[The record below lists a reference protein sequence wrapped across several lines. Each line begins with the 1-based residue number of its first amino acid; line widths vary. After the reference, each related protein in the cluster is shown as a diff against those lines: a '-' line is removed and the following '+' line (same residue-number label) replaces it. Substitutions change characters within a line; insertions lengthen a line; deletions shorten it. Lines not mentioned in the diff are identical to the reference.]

1 MKLYTQIVI
10 VIVLSLIQVTV
21 GCKRDVKEKLSEA
34 QLPAPPETGDCPD
47 YILKSKENNL
57 NISVFLDLSDRIT
70 EAKTIQKDTQYL
82 KSIAK
87 AFTDHVK
94 TKKLILLQ
102 DRIQL
107 YFNPE
112 PANEGINSIAEK
124 LHIEFNRE
132 TPKSKI
138 EETNRLYAEEP
149 IKLYGLAQADSKQAK
164 DYPGSDIWRFFKDNV
179 KDYTISTC
187 HRNILVILTD
197 GYMYHKDTQ
206 MKEGN
211 KSSYLTPKS
220 LAALQL
226 NNSDYIKTMQEKGY
240 GFIPANDGLEDL
252 EVLVIGVQSSNT
264 GNPYAIDIIREYWTN
279 WFEAMG
285 IKKYKIQNADL
296 ASSVEKVILGF
307 IHS

>member
-1 MKLYTQIVI
+1 MKFSIQIVL
-10 VIVLSLIQVTV
+10 VIVLYLLQGTV
-21 GCKRDVKEKLSEA
+21 GCKRDVKEKLSEVE
-34 QLPAPPETGDCPD
+34 LPAPPVTGECPEFV
-47 YILKSKENNL
+47 LKNKENNL

-82 KSIAK
+82 KSISK
-87 AFTDHVK
+87 AFVNHIK

-124 LHIEFNRE
+124 LHVEFNRD
-132 TPKSKI
+132 TPKSRI
-138 EETNRLYAEEP
+138 QETIRLYAEEP

-206 MKEGN
+206 MKQGN
-211 KSSYLTPKS
+211 QSSYLTPKS
-220 LAALQL
+220 LGALRL
-226 NNSDYIKTMQEKGY
+226 NNSDYKKAMQEKGY

-264 GNPYAIDIIREYWTN
+264 ANPYAIDIIREYWTN

-296 ASSVEKVILGF
+296 ASSVEKVIVSF
-307 IHS
+307 INS